1 MKKSSRLHNSFGGIR
16 VFDCRLNFF
25 HCVISPYKKN
35 IIIILLYIPQKLQ
48 SSQCKTNSLRLEWQN
63 DSPQPPP
70 RTIGSIPCSGTF
82 PVPGSSNF
90 QRKLVKIA
98 RVLHCKFFFFLQ
110 KSSLPWSYHHL
121 YRFITT
127 NYKRLLYNNNK
138 VNSNGFRQI
147 RTGRL

>member
-1 MKKSSRLHNSFGGIR
+1 MCNGLVNLCVNSFGGIR
-16 VFDCRLNFF
+16 VFDCRFNFF
-25 HCVISPYKKN
+25 HRVISPYKKK
-35 IIIILLYIPQKLQ
+35 ILLYILQKLQ
-48 SSQCKTNSLRLEWQN
+48 CSQCKTNSLRLEWQN
-63 DSPQPPP
+63 DSSQPPP

-98 RVLHCKFFFFLQ
+98 SVLHCKIFFLQ
-110 KSSLPWSYHHL
+110 KSSPPWSYHHL

-138 VNSNGFRQI
+138 VNSNGFGRI
-147 RTGRL
+147 GTGRL